1 MCATNI
7 FVVVEGASDS
17 DGAFT
22 PVPQGSSADRSQWR
36 EPTRTSEGLC
46 SLYEAAL
53 CLFEEVRIKTR
64 PIPDLGVTF
73 LLENNNIQI
82 SYLQAL
88 SCSYVTNPAA
98 VLPIHRCL
106 DFGSML

>member
-1 MCATNI
+1 MITFESKHKRRPESQSLCLHTNI
-7 FVVVEGASDS
+7 FVLVEGASDS
-17 DGAFT
+17 DEAFT

-64 PIPDLGVTF
+64 HIPDLGVTF
-73 LLENNNIQI
+73 LLD
-82 SYLQAL
+82 LK
-88 SCSYVTNPAA
+88 TKT
-98 VLPIHRCL
+98 
-106 DFGSML
+106 F